1 MISGRGWT
9 APRGALGTSWAGVSS
24 RAGKRWLLGDFG
36 LELGRHGVGGA
47 AGLRLELLPED
58 LPKVAIVVVGLA
70 STLRRMALLGHSLGS
85 LACLDR
91 SADDDGGDRKDGRT
105 RQRTAHPRL

>member
-24 RAGKRWLLGDFG
+24 RAGKRWLVGDLG
-36 LELGRHGVGGA
+36 LELGRHVVGGVG
-47 AGLRLELLPED
+47 LLMVLLSVD

-85 LACLDR
+85 LACLGR
-91 SADDDGGDRKDGRT
+91 SADDGGDRKGGRT
-105 RQRTAHPRL
+105 RQRTAHPHL

>member
-24 RAGKRWLLGDFG
+24 RAGKRWLVGDFG
-36 LELGRHGVGGA
+36 LELGRRGVGGA
-47 AGLRLELLPED
+47 VGLLMVLPED

-70 STLRRMALLGHSLGS
+70 STLRRLALLGHSLGS
-85 LACLDR
+85 LACLGR
-91 SADDDGGDRKDGRT
+91 SADDGGDRKDGRT

>member
-1 MISGRGWT
+1 M
-9 APRGALGTSWAGVSS
+9 
-24 RAGKRWLLGDFG
+24 GDFG
-36 LELGRHGVGGA
+36 RDLGRPGVGGA
-47 AGLRLELLPED
+47 AGLLMVLLPVD

-70 STLRRMALLGHSLGS
+70 STLRRMALLGHSLGG

-91 SADDDGGDRKDGRT
+91 SADDGVDRKDGRT

>member
-9 APRGALGTSWAGVSS
+9 APRGELGTNWAGVSS
-24 RAGKRWLLGDFG
+24 RAGKRWLVGDFG
-36 LELGRHGVGGA
+36 LELGRHGVGGVV
-47 AGLRLELLPED
+47 GLLMVLLLGD

-85 LACLDR
+85 LACLGR
-91 SADDDGGDRKDGRT
+91 SADDGGDRKDGRT
-105 RQRTAHPRL
+105 QQRTAHPRL

>member
-24 RAGKRWLLGDFG
+24 RAGKRWLVGDFG

-47 AGLRLELLPED
+47 AGLQMVLPED

-70 STLRRMALLGHSLGS
+70 STLRRLALLGHSLGS
-85 LACLDR
+85 LACLGR
-91 SADDDGGDRKDGRT
+91 SADDGGDRKDGRT